1 MVHLPKTSA
10 AAALLL
16 AGFVIGA
23 AGSAWAQSAP
33 AAATPDDTRGGWRSA
48 CHADVKQHC
57 RRVVG
62 GAAKRLCLDANLSKV
77 SAPCQAALGARRQ
90 QRAEAR
96 RACTTE
102 LQSLCKE
109 VTGGSGDKLRCLQ
122 QKSAQVG
129 PACGTAL
136 SVLSLGASKSKDGAK
151 K

>member
-1 MVHLPKTSA
+1 MVHLPRISA

-16 AGFVIGA
+16 ASFVISA
-23 AGSAWAQSAP
+23 AGAAWAQQTP
-33 AAATPDDTRGGWRSA
+33 AATTPDDTRGGWRGA

-77 SAPCQAALGARRQ
+77 SASCQAALGERRQ

-96 RACTTE
+96 RACTSE

-122 QKSAQVG
+122 QKAAQVG
-129 PACGTAL
+129 AACGKAL
-136 SVLSLGASKSKDGAK
+136 SVLSLGASKSKDAAK